1 MEKGITTRFNILATI
16 ALWAISFVFALT
28 NYEVGSTHESSALID
43 MYIDSLIVKTILLL
57 ATWIASALVLS
68 KLFNEIWNRLFSD
81 IFNVRQINFSE
92 SYAFSILMTWALL
105 S

>member
-1 MEKGITTRFNILATI
+1 MEKGITIRFNILATI
-16 ALWAISFVFALT
+16 ALWAISLVFAFT
-28 NYEVGSTHESSALID
+28 NFEVGSSYESNALID
-43 MYIDSLIVKTILLL
+43 MYIDSFIVKMTLLL
-57 ATWIASALVLS
+57 ATWIASALILS
-68 KLFNEIWNRLFSD
+68 KLFNEIWNRLLSD